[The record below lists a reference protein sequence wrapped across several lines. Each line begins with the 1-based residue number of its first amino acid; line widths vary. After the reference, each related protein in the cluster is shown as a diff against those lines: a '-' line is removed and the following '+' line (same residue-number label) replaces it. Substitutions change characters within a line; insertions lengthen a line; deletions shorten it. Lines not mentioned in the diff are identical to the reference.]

1 MESSDRGTRSQRA
14 RVEDGM
20 TLVEMM
26 VAILVLGV
34 VLSAL
39 AATLIT
45 SLRTIVLSEAETT
58 ATALAQQEIERLQST
73 PWEVAGLLDT
83 EVAAGP
89 AEWTDRLDGL
99 GRFEGDDLATITASE
114 GMADRPHQAP
124 RLFTTDDE
132 SGYSVARYIT
142 WVDRSADGFPDTRR
156 FTVVVTWE
164 DASRERELVVEG
176 ERAPTP
182 AEASAAA
189 DELRLLNFFRSPD
202 PAAIAADGQLTQDV
216 NVEVRVTKGVILGR
230 LRYHEATLI
239 LDDDA
244 GTPTEP
250 AWTITYQLV
259 DVPMTAVN
267 GSLSTSG
274 GHLIW
279 RHTIPAGSGTF
290 VDGTMPIQFRAS
302 EPSAGEFTALAS
314 LTLVGR
320 EVSGTYPTPGSGSE
334 TDGSEGD
341 VAPDPEPVPETD
353 DDEDFDGVPDAKI
366 LSAEI
371 LGAVCRSSDWRLS
384 KPVVVR
390 VLAEGL
396 SDSSIVD
403 ATYTYRAKDNT
414 GAGQVRTATV
424 SVDFVNGGPSSAT
437 FELTIPAGGDRY
449 FASTDKLEFNIEA
462 RRSDGDNDSSKTAP
476 KSMTPAG
483 TSPC

>member
-1 MESSDRGTRSQRA
+1 
-14 RVEDGM
+14 M

-45 SLRTIVLSEAETT
+45 SLRTIVLSEAETS

-83 EVAAGP
+83 EVAAAP
-89 AEWTDRLDGL
+89 AAWTDRLSGP
-99 GRFEGDDLATITASE
+99 GRFAGADLATITAPE
-114 GMADRPHQAP
+114 GMVDRPHQVP
-124 RLFTTDDE
+124 RLLTSDEE

-142 WVDRSADGFPDTRR
+142 GVDRSADGFPDTRR
-156 FTVVVTWE
+156 FTVIVTWE

-176 ERAPTP
+176 ERSPTP

-189 DELRLLNFFRSPD
+189 GDLRLLNFFRGPD
-202 PAAIAADGQLTQDV
+202 PAALAADGRLTQDV
-216 NVEVRVTKGVILGR
+216 NVEVRVTKGVVLGR

-239 LDDDA
+239 PDEDA
-244 GTPTEP
+244 STPTEP
-250 AWTITYQLV
+250 AWTISYQLV

-267 GSLSTSG
+267 GSLSPSG
-274 GHLIW
+274 GHLVW

-290 VDGTMPIQFRAS
+290 VDGTMPLQFRAS
-302 EPSAGEFTALAS
+302 EPSAGPFTALAS
-314 LTLVGR
+314 LALTGR

-341 VAPDPEPVPETD
+341 IAPDPDPVPDTD
-353 DDEDFDGVPDAKI
+353 DDEDFEGVPDAKI

-371 LGAVCRSSDWRLS
+371 LGAVCRASDWRLS
-384 KPVVVR
+384 QPVVVR

-403 ATYTYRAKDNT
+403 ATYTYRAAANN
-414 GAGQVRTATV
+414 GGPSIRTATV
-424 SVDFVNGGPSSAT
+424 SVDFVTGNASSAT

-449 FASTDKLEFNIEA
+449 FASSDKLDFNIEA
-462 RRSDGDNDSSKTAP
+462 RRSDGDNDSAITAQ
-476 KSMTPAG
+476 KAMTPSG